1 VCLWWSCVFR
11 YIALVSPVAT
21 MLFLLLLSGLPAAE
35 GPALAKYMKTE
46 EYGAAFRS
54 GTVELMPC

>member
-1 VCLWWSCVFR
+1 MYVCPR
-11 YIALVSPVAT
+11 YIALVSPVMT

-46 EYGAAFRS
+46 EYVDCDGLETLNAEP
-54 GTVELMPC
+54 GCGG